1 MKINWIE
8 IKSWIK
14 IKIYWNKKALWVPLW
29 CFTIKRLYKVNNNDH
44 NELKDSLIKR
54 KKRKR
59 LARMKRRWTLP
70 RNV

>member
-44 NELKDSLIKR
+44 IELKDSLNGSIVWKIDILKLVDF
-54 KKRKR
+54 KKI
-59 LARMKRRWTLP
+59 
-70 RNV
+70 